1 MPTKK
6 EQSSFEIHKYECD
19 FHDDWHL
26 DDMFAEGTFSTVYY
40 GRRKDVSPSPT
51 SNTVAVVKVSQPG
64 KESELLKEAKFLQ
77 HIGCHP
83 LIVECMGLYH
93 DERYGAALVLELLG
107 GGEVLQL
114 VDSPCSEMHVR
125 VVSLQVCQALGFV
138 HSRGIVHRD
147 VKAENIVFSGKGVEV
162 KLIDFGLAGF
172 EADDEEMM
180 KRCGSPGYIAPE
192 VIGGERCSFVADI
205 FGLGVVTYL
214 LIAGQLPFP
223 GKTMEDI
230 LKKNMRCQVRFED
243 DIWFGLE
250 EARSFVMSLLAKDV
264 NSRPAAGEVWRHPW
278 LACLLTEG

>member
-1 MPTKK
+1 LNTIIDGLHVLITWGGRKRLCLSARP
-6 EQSSFEIHKYECD
+6 FGVVA
-19 FHDDWHL
+19 L
-26 DDMFAEGTFSTVYY
+26 LGGTF
-40 GRRKDVSPSPT
+40 
-51 SNTVAVVKVSQPG
+51 
-64 KESELLKEAKFLQ
+64 
-77 HIGCHP
+77 
-83 LIVECMGLYH
+83 
-93 DERYGAALVLELLG
+93 AAPASLSLSAAGGDGLLG

-138 HSRGIVHRD
+138 HSHGIVHRD
-147 VKAENIVFSGKGVEV
+147 VKAENIVFSGRGVEV

-230 LKKNMRCQVRFED
+230 LKKNIRCQVRFED